1 MEEMLKDATL
11 DLLLGGVEKKVIEV
25 KDNYEWKKLFIDS
38 GVFLSD
44 NQDTLKS
51 FGNDLYLVFS
61 KDNMKEISRKLR
73 DKRGFEFPQLLHDE
87 LYDLMVR
94 YEISTKDAE
103 TYIHHFTQIIISYL
117 EKNDCHKSLEIYLGK
132 WRENEER
139 KFSELEKKLDF
150 IIKKISYLE
159 KAEILSYSIIDID
172 AQIRKESLYKGM
184 NLDFFELDDEQFE
197 TKLHERIYE
206 RR

>member
-1 MEEMLKDATL
+1 M
-11 DLLLGGVEKKVIEV
+11 
-25 KDNYEWKKLFIDS
+25 
-38 GVFLSD
+38 SD

-73 DKRGFEFPQLLHDE
+73 DKRGYEFPQLLHDE

-117 EKNDCHKSLEIYLGK
+117 EK
-132 WRENEER
+132 
-139 KFSELEKKLDF
+139 
-150 IIKKISYLE
+150 
-159 KAEILSYSIIDID
+159 AEISSCSIIDID

-184 NLDFFELDDEQFE
+184 SLDFFELDDEQFE
-197 TKLHERIYE
+197 TKLQEKINDERILLLGNRE
-206 RR
+206 RKQYTAY